1 MNVHILEK
9 LGLDQVDVDAESDII
24 KEGRRE
30 PKVFVLISGK
40 VVIKA
45 KDYEIAMIDAPGA
58 IFGEISALMGST
70 PVATVTTVEPSS
82 FYIIEDFMDFI
93 HKNPEA
99 CVAVAQVLACRVV
112 NMNNHLVHIKDE
124 INSLQKGLENY
135 LPIFPE
141 RLEAE

>member
-9 LGLDQVDVDAESDII
+9 LGLKQVDVDAGSDII
-24 KEGRRE
+24 QEGRRE

-45 KDYEIAMIDAPGA
+45 KDYEIAVIDAPGA

-82 FYIIEDFMDFI
+82 FYVIDDFMDFVYS
-93 HKNPEA
+93 NPEA

-112 NMNNHLVHIKDE
+112 NMNKHLVYIKDE
-124 INSLQKGLENY
+124 FSGLQKGLENY

-141 RLEAE
+141 QMEAE